1 MIVLLDLEWIDDG
14 DKHLTQLSA
23 LRADDEWAPLER
35 LNILVNPG
43 AAFYTNDKH
52 MAFGGLDIESF
63 KHGVSTREC
72 IKAFVQWLIPSDEI
86 WVWTRSNGKYLATL
100 LKSYNLTIDNK
111 IYRVAK
117 SVRKALLGKE
127 PEHLSP
133 YQLLAKLN
141 ETPPS
146 PEHRSA
152 NDVETM
158 RLLFKR
164 TNILQLISSQKL
176 AVTEVQYSKDR
187 RAANADIIERTG
199 YNYIFLKGSDVFHR
213 RDCKLCLNAKSADS
227 ILGSVYYK
235 TAAKNRRPCKLCK
248 PQAPEAQTA
257 NTASDESYPSLAFSS
272 QLPASNEA
280 SNDSASSLNGQAYNC
295 GMVMVKL
302 VTGKTV
308 PIREDHIIG
317 WCRYHLHR
325 GALNSKLLMKHN
337 CQRKRCPF
345 LLLNPKSP
353 FWNALAKKEAAKAQR
368 KEAARKKKEYEAKEK
383 AAIDELT
390 EKLNAHLRESE
401 SDMYIVRISREKPWV
416 YKLYYVSDKGFA
428 DGRCYQNF
436 YNYLSELYPRI
447 FFLFRHIRDVD
458 GHFVSRD
465 EYFSRCK

>member
-14 DKHLTQLSA
+14 EKHLTQLSA
-23 LRADDEWAPLER
+23 LRVDNEWTPLDR
-35 LNILVNPG
+35 LDILVNPG
-43 AAFYTNDKH
+43 AGFYANDKH

-63 KHGVSTREC
+63 KHGVSAKDC
-72 IKAFVQWLIPSDEI
+72 IKAFVQWLNPSDDI
-86 WVWTRSNGKYLATL
+86 WVWARSNGKCLATL

-111 IYRVAK
+111 IYRTAK
-117 SVRKALLGKE
+117 SARKALLGKE
-127 PEHLSP
+127 PEQLSP
-133 YQLLAKLN
+133 YQLLFKLN

-146 PEHRSA
+146 PEHCSV
-152 NDVETM
+152 NDVEAM

-164 TNILQLISSQKL
+164 TNISQLISTQKL
-176 AVTEVQYSKDR
+176 AITEVQHSMDG
-187 RAANADIIERTG
+187 RAVNADLIERTG

-227 ILGSVYYK
+227 ILGSVHYK

-248 PQAPEAQTA
+248 PQPPETQAADTL
-257 NTASDESYPSLAFSS
+257 SDEVYQAIAALPQSSMCDGVSKDAAQSPSS
-272 QLPASNEA
+272 QPH
-280 SNDSASSLNGQAYNC
+280 NC
-295 GMVMVKL
+295 GIVMAKL
-302 VTGKTV
+302 LTGKTV

-345 LLLNPKSP
+345 LIPNPKSP
-353 FWNALAKKEAAKAQR
+353 FWNALAKKETDKAQR

-416 YKLYYVSDKGFA
+416 YKLYYVSDKCFA
-428 DGRCYQNF
+428 DGRCYQDF